1 MQKTIRIS
9 NIEYKFI
16 EELGKGGFGKVNKVL
31 NLSNNKYY
39 AMKVIPI
46 KGETEKKIQSL
57 EKEAEIL
64 SKFNCDNIVKYYG
77 SSKDD
82 DNIYILMEYCDGDN
96 LRNFIDKNIK
106 EQALIQEDTL
116 KNIVKQICKGIKE
129 IHDKKIVHRDLK
141 PENIFINKNMNI
153 KIGDFG
159 ISKQFDSYK
168 THITKYRLGTEYY
181 IAPEIIKERIY
192 NNKSDIW
199 SLGCII
205 YELFNLSI
213 YHNDKLLDEVKSI
226 NSDAY
231 NNKWQ
236 ILIDS
241 LLEKDYKKR
250 FDINQV
256 NQFLENELNIIF
268 NIKISEICVEK
279 NFPIS
284 EEDLKLIFEKYPP
297 LQDGVAVELRQSFE
311 YEEVAIYYGEWE
323 KSGNRRHGRGIQVWK
338 DGSRYEGYWIED
350 KGNNKGKLVNPNGSI
365 YEGEW
370 LDDKPHGYGVY
381 THFDG
386 TKYEGYWKEDKQDGK
401 GKESWPDG
409 ASYEG
414 DYKQGKKSGKGIFKW
429 VDGSLYEGDFEDNN
443 INGKGTYIWG
453 DRRKYVGDWKNNKM
467 DGKGVFTW
475 PDGRRYEGEYKDDKK
490 EGYGIFEWTN
500 GKKYRGYWHNGKQNG
515 EGELYN
521 NVTKQWKRC
530 LFQNG
535 KRIRW
540 LDYK

>member
-9 NIEYKFI
+9 NVEYKFI

-106 EQALIQEDTL
+106 DQTLIQEDTL

-338 DGSRYEGYWIED
+338 DGRRYEGYWIED
-350 KGNNKGKLVNPNGSI
+350 KGNNKGKLIHPNGSI

-381 THFDG
+381 TNFDG

-409 ASYEG
+409 SSYEG

-429 VDGSLYEGDFEDNN
+429 ADGSSYEGDFEDSN
-443 INGKGTYIWG
+443 INGKGIYIFG
-453 DRRKYVGDWKNNKM
+453 DGRQYVGDWKNNRL

-540 LDYK
+540 LD

>member
-57 EKEAEIL
+57 EKEVEIL

-106 EQALIQEDTL
+106 DQTLIQEDTL

-129 IHDKKIVHRDLK
+129 IHDKNIVHRDLK

-279 NFPIS
+279 NYPIS

-409 ASYEG
+409 SSYEG
-414 DYKQGKKSGKGIFKW
+414 DYKQGKKSGKGIFKFA
-429 VDGSLYEGDFEDNN
+429 DGSSYEGDFEDNN
-443 INGKGTYIWG
+443 INGKGIYIFG
-453 DRRKYVGDWKNNKM
+453 DGRQYVGDWKNNRL

-540 LDYK
+540 LD

>member
-106 EQALIQEDTL
+106 DQTLIQEDTL

-129 IHDKKIVHRDLK
+129 IHDKNIVHRDLK

-381 THFDG
+381 THIDG
-386 TKYEGYWKEDKQDGK
+386 TKYEGYLKEDKQDGK
-401 GKESWPDG
+401 GKESWSDG
-409 ASYEG
+409 SSYEG
-414 DYKQGKKSGKGIFKW
+414 DYKQGKKSGKGIFKYA
-429 VDGSLYEGDFEDNN
+429 DGSSYEDDF
-443 INGKGTYIWG
+443 
-453 DRRKYVGDWKNNKM
+453 
-467 DGKGVFTW
+467 
-475 PDGRRYEGEYKDDKK
+475 
-490 EGYGIFEWTN
+490 
-500 GKKYRGYWHNGKQNG
+500 
-515 EGELYN
+515 
-521 NVTKQWKRC
+521 
-530 LFQNG
+530 
-535 KRIRW
+535 
-540 LDYK
+540 

>member
-106 EQALIQEDTL
+106 DQTLIQEDTL

-181 IAPEIIKERIY
+181 IAPEIIKEGIY

-279 NFPIS
+279 NYPIS

-409 ASYEG
+409 SSYEG
-414 DYKQGKKSGKGIFKW
+414 DYKQGKKSGKGIFKFA
-429 VDGSLYEGDFEDNN
+429 DGSSYEGDFEDNN
-443 INGKGTYIWG
+443 INGKGIYIFG
-453 DRRKYVGDWKNNKM
+453 DGRQYVGDWKNNRL

-535 KRIRW
+535 KIIRW
-540 LDYK
+540 LD